1 MTRFALSG
9 ARIFDGEATRERHA
23 VIIAGG
29 RIEAVVPAADVDPSI
44 PCRDLGGGLIAPGFI
59 DAQVNGGGGVLFN
72 GDPTIDGVRHIAEA
86 HRRFGTT
93 GLLPTLITDTP
104 EVMRRAADA
113 VAAARRANVPG
124 VLGIHFEGP
133 FIDRKRRGAHREEL
147 IRAMSAEDLAFFRD
161 LDCGTV
167 LITLAPSCVPLAF
180 VSELAAAGAIVSLGH
195 ADATADQAAAALH
208 AGATGFTHLYNAM
221 TQLGHRAPGMAGAAL
236 ADRESYC
243 GIIADGRH
251 VDPIALKVAISAKP
265 TGRMFLVSDAMP
277 SAAGGPE
284 RFSLQGR
291 EVRLEGGRLTL
302 ADGTLAGSNLTMD
315 AAVRYCRRE
324 LELPLEEA
332 LRMASLYPARF
343 LGLEQERGRIG
354 PGYRADLVQLSDDL
368 KVVETWIGGESYPAI
383 STSTSVS
390 AGVQQRRELP
400 PKSQSPSAKSLT

>member
-1 MTRFALSG
+1 VTRFALSG
-9 ARIFDGEATRERHA
+9 ARIFNGEATRERHS
-23 VIIAGG
+23 VIIADG
-29 RIEAVVPAADVDPSI
+29 RIEAIVPASQAVSI
-44 PCRDLGGGLIAPGFI
+44 EYRNLGGGLLAPGFI

-72 GDPTIDGVRHIAEA
+72 GDPTVDGLRRIAEA

-133 FIDRKRRGAHREEL
+133 FIDERRRGAHPEEL
-147 IRAMSAEDLAFFRD
+147 IRPMAADDLAFFRD
-161 LDCGTV
+161 LDCVTV
-167 LITLAPSCVPLAF
+167 LVTLAPSCVPPAL
-180 VSELAAAGAIVSLGH
+180 VGQLTAAGAIVSLGH
-195 ADATADQAAAALH
+195 AEATADEAAAALK

-221 TQLGHRAPGMAGAAL
+221 SQLGHRAPGMVGAAL
-236 ADRESYC
+236 ADRGSFC
-243 GIIADGRH
+243 GIIADGHH
-251 VDPIALKVAISAKP
+251 VDPIALKVAIAAKP
-265 TGRMFLVSDAMP
+265 IGRVFLVSDAMP
-277 SAAGGPE
+277 AAAGGPE

-315 AAVRYCRRE
+315 AAVRHCRHE
-324 LELPLEEA
+324 LGIPLEEA

-343 LGLEQERGRIG
+343 LGLDHGRGRIA
-354 PGYRADLVQLSDDL
+354 PGYRADLVHLSEDL
-368 KVVETWIGGESYPAI
+368 EVVETWIGGESYPAMSI
-383 STSTSVS
+383 STSLS

-400 PKSQSPSAKSLT
+400 PKSQSPCAKSLT